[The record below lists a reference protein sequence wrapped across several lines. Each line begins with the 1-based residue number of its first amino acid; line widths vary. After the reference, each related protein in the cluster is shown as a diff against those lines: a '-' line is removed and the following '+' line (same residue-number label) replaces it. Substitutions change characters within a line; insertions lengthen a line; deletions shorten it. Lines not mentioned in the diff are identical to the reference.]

1 MSAYENVVVEVDDSP
16 AGARVV
22 ELAALHAAETGSKLL
37 LVTAY
42 RSSGSG
48 SAGPALKRAAET
60 CATMGAGVV
69 ETVTVAGDPATVL
82 AEVARDHGADLLM
95 VGNHGL
101 STLGGRLVGSVPGK
115 VIGKASCD
123 VLVAH
128 TTTHGWLKP
137 ISRHHRPSS
146 YQRTIL
152 VGVHDTAHSM
162 RAAEKAGA
170 LAADLDAE
178 LILVGAYE
186 RPEKPHQGGW
196 RRLMAPTYDLGFEMD
211 ALGPAESH
219 LLARS
224 GLSDIESALRD
235 GAARAR
241 KQGAEKVE
249 TVAVPGDPVH
259 GLLKIADE
267 RRADIVV
274 VGNHPQA
281 QGSARLI
288 GSISSQV
295 SRKTSTHVLLVH

>member
-1 MSAYENVVVEVDDSP
+1 MTAYENVVVEVDDSP

-22 ELAALHAAETGSKLL
+22 ELAGLHAAKAGSKLL
-37 LVTAY
+37 LVTAD
-42 RSSGSG
+42 RSRGSG
-48 SAGPALKRAAET
+48 SAELALKGAAET

-69 ETVTVAGDPATVL
+69 ETVAVAGDPATVL
-82 AEVARDHGADLLM
+82 AEVARDRGADLLM
-95 VGNHGL
+95 VGNRGL
-101 STLGGRLVGSVPGK
+101 STLAGRLVGSIPGK

-128 TTTHGWLKP
+128 TTTHGRLKP
-137 ISRHHRPSS
+137 ITRHHRPSS

-170 LAADLDAE
+170 LVADLDAE

-186 RPEKPHQGGW
+186 RPGRSDQGGW
-196 RRLMAPTYDLGFEMD
+196 RRLMAPSYDVGLYMD
-211 ALGPAESH
+211 ALGPAESY
-219 LLARS
+219 LVARAGSS
-224 GLSDIESALRD
+224 GIESALRD

-241 KQGAEKVE
+241 KQGVEKVE

-259 GLLKIADE
+259 GLLTIADE

-281 QGSARLI
+281 QGLARLI

-295 SRKTSTHVLLVH
+295 SRKASTHVLLVH

>member
-1 MSAYENVVVEVDDSP
+1 VVVEVDDSP
-16 AGARVV
+16 AGVRVV

-37 LVTAY
+37 LVAAY
-42 RSSGSG
+42 RSRGSG
-48 SAGPALKRAAET
+48 PAELALQWAAEA
-60 CATMGAGVV
+60 CDKMGAGVV
-69 ETVTVAGDPATVL
+69 ETVAVAGDPTTVL

-101 STLGGRLVGSVPGK
+101 STLAGRLIGSVPGG

-146 YQRTIL
+146 YRRRFL
-152 VGVHDTAHSM
+152 VGVHHTAHSM
-162 RAAEKAGA
+162 RAAERAGA
-170 LAADLDAE
+170 LVADLDAE

-186 RPEKPHQGGW
+186 RRENRYQGGW
-196 RRLMAPTYDLGFEMD
+196 RRLMAPSYDLGFDMD
-211 ALGPAESH
+211 ALGSAESY
-219 LLARS
+219 LVARS

-249 TVAVPGDPVH
+249 AVAVPGDPVH

-267 RRADIVV
+267 RHADIVV

-295 SRKTSTHVLLVH
+295 SRKTPTHVLLVH